1 MVDQFWGLGKA
12 LKIQL
17 KKLVMKPTNETKIW
31 IIVSLMLKNFKSSDS
46 SHKSCFRCD
55 IKKQKRTKI
64 KLHTDNRSNIDQE
77 NKQTNRQKDR
87 YIPRHSYI
95 HFFPNL

>member
-17 KKLVMKPTNETKIW
+17 KKLVMKPTNEAKIW

-64 KLHTDNRSNIDQE
+64 KLHTGNIDQE
-77 NKQTNRQKDR
+77 NKQTDRQKDR
-87 YIPRHSYI
+87 YIPRHSYRQT
-95 HFFPNL
+95 